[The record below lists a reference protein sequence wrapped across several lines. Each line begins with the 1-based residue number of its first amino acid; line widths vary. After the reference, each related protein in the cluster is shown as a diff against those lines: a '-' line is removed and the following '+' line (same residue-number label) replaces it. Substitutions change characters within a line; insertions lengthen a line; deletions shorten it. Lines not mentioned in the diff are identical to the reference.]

1 MEKLTLAMMIMLL
14 IVLTFFTV
22 MIVVMVIWILSE
34 LLGNIKDNVMN
45 FIDDMRGR

>member
-1 MEKLTLAMMIMLL
+1 MEKLTLAMMIMFL
-14 IVLTFFTV
+14 IILTFFTV

-34 LLGNIKDNVMN
+34 LLGNIKDNAKN